1 MEKNLEEHRDSLQK
15 HRSVIAKT
23 VVLDMVLITDII

>member
-15 HRSVIAKT
+15 HHGVIGKT